1 MKMTRG
7 AFEESLKFYG
17 DRQRDEKKCTALN
30 VQYSA
35 IPKRSVMTVNVEMAK
50 LIGATADWEN
60 KIYLQ
65 LSQYELMH

>member
-1 MKMTRG
+1 MTRG

-35 IPKRSVMTVNVEMAK
+35 IPKKSVMTVNVEMAK
-50 LIGATADWEN
+50 LTGATV
-60 KIYLQ
+60 
-65 LSQYELMH
+65 